1 MGVRKAPATLPSQ
14 IELDHLRRIVRKLE
28 ASRSDVAAER
38 EVHGIVGELAAG
50 GVAVVLIPDEVPEIY
65 VHAWRI
71 LVIRQGQQPA
81 AM

>member
-1 MGVRKAPATLPSQ
+1 
-14 IELDHLRRIVRKLE
+14 
-28 ASRSDVAAER
+28 
-38 EVHGIVGELAAG
+38 
-50 GVAVVLIPDEVPEIY
+50 VVLIPDEVPEIY